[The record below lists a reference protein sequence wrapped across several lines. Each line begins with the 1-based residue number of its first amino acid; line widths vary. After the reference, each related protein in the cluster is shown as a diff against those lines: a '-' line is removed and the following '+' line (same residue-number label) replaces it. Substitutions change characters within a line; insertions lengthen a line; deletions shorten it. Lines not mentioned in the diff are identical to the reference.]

1 MRNCFFILC
10 LLILGCDT
18 GKLKVVMDLPI
29 ALNEVS
35 GLETDINN
43 DLFWMVN
50 DSGNKPILY
59 GLNTVGNIV
68 KSIKIK
74 AKNRDWEDL
83 TIDPDGNIYIGNF
96 GNNDNDSNNLSILK
110 IHAAIFIFNLL
121 GANLRHSHIPI
132 RFGKYFERVFISPA
146 QHQIHHSN
154 DSIHFDK
161 NFGSI
166 FAFWDGLFGT
176 LEISQ
181 QKQKIVIFQ
190 YFFANIVFKFC
201 KNIGSCFAI

>member
-1 MRNCFFILC
+1 MRNYFLILC
-10 LLILGCDT
+10 LLILNCDT
-18 GKLKVVMDLPI
+18 GDLEVVINLPI
-29 ALNEVS
+29 DLNEIS

-110 IHAAIFIFNLL
+110 IHADSLASDQNKIHPEVISFSYPEQKKFPPIKTNAILIV
-121 GANLRHSHIPI
+121 
-132 RFGKYFERVFISPA
+132 K
-146 QHQIHHSN
+146 
-154 DSIHFDK
+154 HF
-161 NFGSI
+161 SI
-166 FAFWDGLFGT
+166 FKETCIYLLKVVHQNILKRQIFTNYHL
-176 LEISQ
+176 
-181 QKQKIVIFQ
+181 QKVTIKL
-190 YFFANIVFKFC
+190 NIWILLIPAKMMNV
-201 KNIGSCFAI
+201 G